1 MRLDLL
7 AALSGAMIA
16 VQARVN
22 GELSHQLNN
31 GLQAAFVSFGSGLLI
46 ILLITPFSSQIKE
59 GIVNLRAAVKNKEIA
74 RWKLL
79 AGALG
84 GSFVA
89 IQTQIVPLIG
99 VAIYSVASIAGQT
112 AMSLIVDRIGLT
124 GGGKKLISPRRVLA
138 AVLTVIAVLVSVW
151 DRIDANN
158 LSMFAVTAGG
168 IAGAIVGVQRAL
180 NGQINEYSHQS
191 FTTSLLNFITGTSFL
206 MILIAIGLVIGRNEL
221 SPLPSNP
228 WWIYTGGVIGVIYI
242 AFTSTIVQHLGV
254 LTFTLF
260 SVGGQ
265 LVGSLVIDLVSPT
278 KGVSVSAYLVTGIF
292 MTYAGVIGVIY
303 IAFIST
309 IVQHL
314 GVLTFTLFSVGG
326 QLISSLIIDF
336 VSPTNGVRVSY
347 YLITGIAMT
356 YLGVIAGGVG
366 SSRVKKPQKQ

>member
-16 VQARVN
+16 LQARAN
-22 GELSHQLNN
+22 GELSHRLDN
-31 GLQAAFVSFGSGLLI
+31 GLQAALVSFSSGLLI
-46 ILLITPFSSQIKE
+46 ILLITPFSPHIKE
-59 GIVNLRAAVKNKEIA
+59 GIKNLRSAVANKEIA
-74 RWKLL
+74 RWKLF

-112 AMSLIVDRIGLT
+112 AMSLVVDRIGLT
-124 GGGKKLISPRRVLA
+124 GGGKKLISPRRVIA

-158 LSMFAVTAGG
+158 LSMLAVTAGC
-168 IAGAIVGVQRAL
+168 IAGAVVGVQRAL
-180 NGQINEYSHQS
+180 NGQINEHSHQS
-191 FTTSLLNFITGTSFL
+191 FTTSLLNFITGTTFL
-206 MILIAIGLVIGRNEL
+206 VILILIGVVLGKNEL
-221 SPLPSNP
+221 SPLPAGP

-265 LVGSLVIDLVSPT
+265 LAGSLVIDLVSPT
-278 KGVSVSAYLVTGIF
+278 NGVNVSV
-292 MTYAGVIGVIY
+292 
-303 IAFIST
+303 
-309 IVQHL
+309 
-314 GVLTFTLFSVGG
+314 
-326 QLISSLIIDF
+326 
-336 VSPTNGVRVSY
+336 
-347 YLITGIAMT
+347 YLITGLAMT
-356 YLGVIAGGVG
+356 YIGVIAGGV
-366 SSRVKKPQKQ
+366 SSLRVKKPQRL

>member
-16 VQARVN
+16 LQARAN
-22 GELSHQLNN
+22 GELSHRLNN
-31 GLQAAFVSFGSGLLI
+31 GLQAALVSFGSGLLI
-46 ILLITPFSSQIKE
+46 IFVITLFNSTIKE
-59 GIVNLRAAVKNKEIA
+59 GIKNLRTAVANKEIA

-112 AMSLIVDRIGLT
+112 AMSLVVDRIGLT

-138 AVLTVIAVLVSVW
+138 AVLTVLAVLVSVW
-151 DRIDANN
+151 DRIDAND

-168 IAGAIVGVQRAL
+168 IAGAIVGIQRAL

-206 MILIAIGLVIGRNEL
+206 LILIVAGLIVGSNEL
-221 SPLPSNP
+221 SPLPSGP

-265 LVGSLVIDLVSPT
+265 LVGSLIIDLVSPT
-278 KGVSVSAYLVTGIF
+278 DGVSVSAYLVTGIV
-292 MTYAGVIGVIY
+292 MTYA
-303 IAFIST
+303 
-309 IVQHL
+309 
-314 GVLTFTLFSVGG
+314 
-326 QLISSLIIDF
+326 
-336 VSPTNGVRVSY
+336 
-347 YLITGIAMT
+347 
-356 YLGVIAGGVG
+356 GVIAGGVG
-366 SSRVKKPQKQ
+366 SSRVKKPQKL

>member
-16 VQARVN
+16 LQARAN
-22 GELSHQLNN
+22 GELSHRLNN
-31 GLQAAFVSFGSGLLI
+31 GLQAALVSFGSGLLI
-46 ILLITPFSSQIKE
+46 IFVITLFNSTIKE
-59 GIVNLRAAVKNKEIA
+59 GIKNLRKAVANKEIA

-112 AMSLIVDRIGLT
+112 AMSLVVDRIGLT

-138 AVLTVIAVLVSVW
+138 AFLTVLAVLVSVW

-168 IAGAIVGVQRAL
+168 IAGAIVGIQRAL

-206 MILIAIGLVIGRNEL
+206 LILIVAGLVLGRSEL
-221 SPLPSNP
+221 SPLPSGP

-265 LVGSLVIDLVSPT
+265 LVGSLIIDLVSPT
-278 KGVSVSAYLVTGIF
+278 DGVSVSAYLVTGIV
-292 MTYAGVIGVIY
+292 MTYA
-303 IAFIST
+303 
-309 IVQHL
+309 
-314 GVLTFTLFSVGG
+314 
-326 QLISSLIIDF
+326 
-336 VSPTNGVRVSY
+336 
-347 YLITGIAMT
+347 
-356 YLGVIAGGVG
+356 GVIAGGVG
-366 SSRVKKPQKQ
+366 SSRVKKPQKL

>member
-16 VQARVN
+16 LQARAN
-22 GELSHQLNN
+22 GELSHRLNN
-31 GLQAAFVSFGSGLLI
+31 GLQAALVSFGSGLFI
-46 ILLITPFSSQIKE
+46 IFVITLFNSKIKE
-59 GIVNLRAAVKNKEIA
+59 GIKNLRQAVSNKEIA
-74 RWKLL
+74 RWKLF

-138 AVLTVIAVLVSVW
+138 AFLTVLAVLVSVW

-168 IAGAIVGVQRAL
+168 IAGAIVGIQRAL
-180 NGQINEYSHQS
+180 NGQINEHSHQS
-191 FTTSLLNFITGTSFL
+191 FTTSLPNFVTGTSFL
-206 MILIAIGLVIGRNEL
+206 VILITAGVLLGKNEL
-221 SPLPSNP
+221 SPLPNGP

-265 LVGSLVIDLVSPT
+265 LVGSLIIDLVSPT
-278 KGVSVSAYLVTGIF
+278 DGVSVSAYLVTGIV
-292 MTYAGVIGVIY
+292 MTYAGVV
-303 IAFIST
+303 
-309 IVQHL
+309 
-314 GVLTFTLFSVGG
+314 
-326 QLISSLIIDF
+326 
-336 VSPTNGVRVSY
+336 
-347 YLITGIAMT
+347 
-356 YLGVIAGGVG
+356 AGGVG
-366 SSRVKKPQKQ
+366 NQRVRK